1 MEKLKA
7 LFKSFY
13 YAASGVAATVKTERN
28 MRIHLVCAT
37 YMFSILLLTDW
48 FSLDKSDWCALIL
61 ASALVLSGE
70 IVNTA
75 IENAVNLVTTE
86 YSEFAKKA
94 KDAGSG
100 AVLVNAVFAV
110 IIGLVV
116 LLQPKAFR
124 QMHLYFSANPLMLLL
139 FALSIVPA
147 TLFIFFGIPGRHN
160 KKNK

>member
-1 MEKLKA
+1 MKKLTA
-7 LFKSFY
+7 LFKSFF
-13 YAASGVAATVKTERN
+13 YAARGIVSTVKTERN
-28 MRIHLVCAT
+28 MRIHLVCVI
-37 YMFSILLLTDW
+37 YMFTILLTTDW
-48 FSLDKSDWCALIL
+48 FILERSDWCALII

-75 IENAVNLVTTE
+75 IENAVNLATSE
-86 YSEFAKKA
+86 YSEYAKRA

-116 LLQPKAFR
+116 LLQPQAFKD
-124 QMHLYFSANPLMLLL
+124 MYFYFAEKPVMFLL

-147 TLFIFFGIPGRHN
+147 TLFIFFGLPGRKN
-160 KKNK
+160 KKK